1 MGALFNYMLC
11 KVTVNDKLFN
21 SHCKGSGFL
30 REVLYIAD
38 IKEVTSVAINAR
50 PKLQGEPHK
59 GAGNIHAIH
68 TFRCERILGNT
79 VNIYRNARVL
89 HCLWELKADISDKGS
104 DRIDSTDAGKV
115 CKG

>member
-1 MGALFNYMLC
+1 MFCMVA
-11 KVTVNDKLFN
+11 VDDKLLN

-30 REVLYIAD
+30 REVLNIAD
-38 IKEVTSVAINAR
+38 IKEVPSVTINVR
-50 PKLQGEPHK
+50 SKLQRKPHK
-59 GAGNIHAIH
+59 GSGSIHAIH

-89 HCLWELKADISDKGS
+89 HCFWELKADISDKGG
-104 DRIDSTDAGKV
+104 DRIDTADAGKV